1 MIGFLIL
8 QQLKNLK
15 PILPGVRNH
24 HEAFNGKGYP
34 DKLKGDEIPLMAR
47 IIAVADSYDA
57 MVSDRPYRK
66 GMPLERLEDIFRR
79 GANEQWDPRV
89 IEAFFVVK
97 EDIKQLCESYS
108 PTRGNLLREKSPGRS
123 GILSARTLLR
133 Q

>member
-1 MIGFLIL
+1 MIGFQIL
-8 QQLKNLK
+8 QQLKSLQA
-15 PILPGVRNH
+15 ILPGVRHH

-34 DKLKGDEIPLMAR
+34 GKLKGDEIPLMAR

-66 GMPLERLEDIFRR
+66 GMPLEKLEDIFRR

-89 IEAFFVVK
+89 IAAFFVVK

-108 PTRGNLLREKSPGRS
+108 PTRGNLLREKSTSRS
-123 GILSARTLLR
+123 GILSARTLL
-133 Q
+133 QK